1 MIKKTT
7 IVFVAIVILFC
18 ASLVSCS
25 QNGVSLEL
33 PEEDGAEEITISLCQ
48 YEPDTIKAAAKRFEL
63 ETGVKVNIQN
73 SFDLSGGN
81 DLGRTKYQET
91 ALTELMS
98 GTGADIYDVA
108 GLDFQNLGTRKMLCN
123 MKNWVD
129 QTPELSDEKLFSN
142 IFRFTEKDD
151 ALYAIPTGFYVYV
164 LGASEDAPDLGEQP
178 ITWEQFFERTKDT
191 PRNGPV
197 FSNTDT
203 YIFIRRFAVR
213 ESTFI
218 DEKNKTQSLDSP
230 EMVTLLEQC
239 KQWSEEGLC
248 TASMDADEG
257 VTPTPLFTDIMLRHF
272 ACVLLSDLPYNYP
285 ESINSIKKIYP
296 LPSDSE
302 AGNEANISTLFAI
315 NGSSKKQRTAW
326 EFLKFLYSED
336 VQKYFVVEF
345 PVNRNAFNY
354 FIEHGVRGLNVEM
367 KDEDVEQV
375 KADATKLVENID
387 SATYQTPIHTIII
400 EIADDYFDNKIS
412 AEEAAKKIADKVGL
426 YLKEQS

>member
-1 MIKKTT
+1 MVKKNT
-7 IVFVAIVILFC
+7 IVIIAIVILFC
-18 ASLVSCS
+18 ASLVSCN
-25 QNGVSLEL
+25 QNGVSSEL

-48 YEPDTIKAAAKRFEL
+48 YEPDNIKTAAKRFEL

-73 SFDLSGGN
+73 SFDLSDGN
-81 DLGRTKYQET
+81 DLGRTKYGET
-91 ALTELMS
+91 ALIELMS

-123 MKNWVD
+123 MKNWVE

-142 IFRFTEKDD
+142 IFHLTEKDD

-164 LGASEDAPDLGEQP
+164 LGASADAPDLGEQP

-191 PRNGPV
+191 PRNGSV

-203 YIFIRRFAVR
+203 YIFTSRFAVR

-218 DEKNKTQSLDSP
+218 DEKNKTQSLNSP
-230 EMVTLLEQC
+230 EMVSLLKQC

-248 TASMDADEG
+248 STSMDAGEG

-272 ACVLLSDLPYNYP
+272 ACVLLRDLPYNYP

-315 NGSSKKQRTAW
+315 NAASKKQRTAW

-367 KDEDVEQV
+367 KDKDVEQV

-387 SATYQTPIHTIII
+387 SATYQTPIHTIIR
-400 EIADDYFDNKIS
+400 EIADDYFYNKIS
-412 AEEAAKKIADKVGL
+412 AEEAAKKMADKVGL
-426 YLKEQS
+426 YLKELS